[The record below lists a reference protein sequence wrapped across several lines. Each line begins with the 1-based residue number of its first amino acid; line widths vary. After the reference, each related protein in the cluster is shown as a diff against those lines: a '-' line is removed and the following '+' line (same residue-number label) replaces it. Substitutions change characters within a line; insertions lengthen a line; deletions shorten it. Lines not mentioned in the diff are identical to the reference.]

1 MSKAKTASKARV
13 ETIAQAMPTVPLDVR
28 VTQWIAILSATVSFT
43 LLAYYLRL
51 YPPVLLYGWYINE
64 FDPYIRLFM
73 TEQMLKYGT
82 IRGGSFGGFIRA
94 TA

>member
-1 MSKAKTASKARV
+1 M
-13 ETIAQAMPTVPLDVR
+13 
-28 VTQWIAILSATVSFT
+28 LSATVSFT

-64 FDPYIRLFM
+64 FDPPYIRLFM

-82 IRGGSFGGFIRA
+82 IRGLLWWLHKGYGTLFMHFWYHGGVP
-94 TA
+94 TGL